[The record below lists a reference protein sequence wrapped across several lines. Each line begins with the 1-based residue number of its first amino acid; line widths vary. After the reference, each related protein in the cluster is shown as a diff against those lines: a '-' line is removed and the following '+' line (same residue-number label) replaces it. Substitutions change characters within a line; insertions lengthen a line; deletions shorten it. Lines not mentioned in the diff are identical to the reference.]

1 MNARIQKG
9 LIHGH
14 QQTAPQQHTRPRYPQ
29 TPDEQPRG
37 AGGELVTQDGH
48 QVLGLNGPIVLDPAG
63 QAGKVTISEDG
74 RIFLDE
80 VENNTFQIATFAEEN
95 RLRKEGANL
104 LRPPEGVNPEQAT
117 PPLRQG
123 LLELSNVNVI
133 SEMVNMIAGFRA
145 YETNSKVVQT
155 HDALL
160 DKAANE
166 VARV

>member
-1 MNARIQKG
+1 M
-9 LIHGH
+9 
-14 QQTAPQQHTRPRYPQ
+14 
-29 TPDEQPRG
+29 
-37 AGGELVTQDGH
+37 
-48 QVLGLNGPIVLDPAG
+48 
-63 QAGKVTISEDG
+63 
-74 RIFLDE
+74 
-80 VENNTFQIATFAEEN
+80 
-95 RLRKEGANL
+95 
-104 LRPPEGVNPEQAT
+104 NPEQAT